1 MSRPLLTPN
10 VCVLGT
16 AALSQVPVG
25 HAMGD
30 DGKGYDLQGFFST
43 VLANAVARHVH
54 GQADAQTQQVVFAA
68 ACIEMMRPLVP
79 DLAQRAHELCFP
91 EGDGAADEREWFVV
105 QEDQTVRAYGLVF
118 GPVPADIGALVTLEK
133 FAFKT
138 REGLDIYVIKGEGIP
153 QDFLL
158 AGTPDPLVYVDNPNA
173 TPPLAGWYIKGECLV
188 ESSRLASAVAF
199 QTSGTDLGGQDFSAW
214 LSPNGQ
220 YLQTTP
226 PLQDLRDAG
235 LRESI
240 TDDGEPQTLG
250 HTLCFAYRG
259 KSYSLNDHADYFG
272 PGDLIRVLPAG
283 TGDAVW
289 AAVEGPLFGTYA
301 CCVQPIQ
308 MQEGARHV

>member
-16 AALSQVPVG
+16 AALSHVPVG

-30 DGKGYDLQGFFST
+30 DGKGYDLQGFFAN

-54 GQADAQTQQVVFAA
+54 GQVDAQTQQVVFAA

-79 DLAQRAHELCFP
+79 DLAQRAHDLCFP

-118 GPVPADIGALVTLEK
+118 GPVPADIGARVTLEK

-138 REGLDIYVIKGEGIP
+138 RKGLDLYVIKGEGIP
-153 QDFLL
+153 EDFLL
-158 AGTPDPLVYVDNPNA
+158 EGVPEVGIDP
-173 TPPLAGWYIKGECLV
+173 
-188 ESSRLASAVAF
+188 
-199 QTSGTDLGGQDFSAW
+199 GGQDFSAW
-214 LSPNGQ
+214 LSPTGQ
-220 YLQTTP
+220 YLQETP

-240 TDDGEPQTLG
+240 TDDGEPITLSY
-250 HTLCFAYRG
+250 TLSFRYRG
-259 KSYSLNDHADYFG
+259 KSYSLNERADYFG
-272 PGDLIRVLPAG
+272 PGDLIHVLPAG

>member
-30 DGKGYDLQGFFST
+30 DGKGYDLQGFFAT

-91 EGDGAADEREWFVV
+91 DGDDTAATVPSASIVV
-105 QEDQTVRAYGLVF
+105 M
-118 GPVPADIGALVTLEK
+118 
-133 FAFKT
+133 
-138 REGLDIYVIKGEGIP
+138 
-153 QDFLL
+153 
-158 AGTPDPLVYVDNPNA
+158 
-173 TPPLAGWYIKGECLV
+173 
-188 ESSRLASAVAF
+188 
-199 QTSGTDLGGQDFSAW
+199 GTDLGDQDFSAW

-272 PGDLIRVLPAG
+272 PGDLIHVLPSG

-308 MQEGARHV
+308 MQEGARYV

>member
-16 AALSQVPVG
+16 AALSHVPVG

-30 DGKGYDLQGFFST
+30 DGKGYDLLRFFST
-43 VLANAVARHVH
+43 VLANAVACHVH
-54 GQADAQTQQVVFAA
+54 GKADAQTQQVVFAA

-91 EGDGAADEREWFVV
+91 DDVAD
-105 QEDQTVRAYGLVF
+105 
-118 GPVPADIGALVTLEK
+118 
-133 FAFKT
+133 
-138 REGLDIYVIKGEGIP
+138 
-153 QDFLL
+153 
-158 AGTPDPLVYVDNPNA
+158 AGTPDPLVYVDNPEA
-173 TPPLAGWYIKGECLV
+173 TPPLAGWYIKSECLK
-188 ESSRLASAVAF
+188 ESWRFEGDVGSVM
-199 QTSGTDLGGQDFSAW
+199 SGSLGGQLFSAW

-308 MQEGARHV
+308 MQEGARHG

>member
-1 MSRPLLTPN
+1 VSRPLLTPN

-16 AALSQVPVG
+16 AALSHVPVG

-30 DGKGYDLQGFFST
+30 DGKGYDLLGFFAT

-54 GQADAQTQQVVFAA
+54 GQVDAQTQQVVFAA

-91 EGDGAADEREWFVV
+91 DGDDTAAI
-105 QEDQTVRAYGLVF
+105 
-118 GPVPADIGALVTLEK
+118 VP
-133 FAFKT
+133 
-138 REGLDIYVIKGEGIP
+138 
-153 QDFLL
+153 
-158 AGTPDPLVYVDNPNA
+158 
-173 TPPLAGWYIKGECLV
+173 
-188 ESSRLASAVAF
+188 SASIVGM
-199 QTSGTDLGGQDFSAW
+199 GTDLGGQDFSAW
-214 LSPNGQ
+214 LSPTGQ

-235 LRESI
+235 LHESI

-272 PGDLIRVLPAG
+272 PGDLIHVLPAG

-301 CCVQPIQ
+301 CCVQPIH

>member
-16 AALSQVPVG
+16 AALSHVPVG

-30 DGKGYDLQGFFST
+30 DGKGYDLQGFFAT

-54 GQADAQTQQVVFAA
+54 GKADAQTQQVVFAA

-91 EGDGAADEREWFVV
+91 DSDDTAANVPSTSIVV
-105 QEDQTVRAYGLVF
+105 
-118 GPVPADIGALVTLEK
+118 
-133 FAFKT
+133 
-138 REGLDIYVIKGEGIP
+138 
-153 QDFLL
+153 
-158 AGTPDPLVYVDNPNA
+158 
-173 TPPLAGWYIKGECLV
+173 
-188 ESSRLASAVAF
+188 
-199 QTSGTDLGGQDFSAW
+199 SGTDLGGQDFSAW
-214 LSPNGQ
+214 LSPTGQ

-240 TDDGEPQTLG
+240 TDDGEPITLSY
-250 HTLCFAYRG
+250 TLSFRYRG

-272 PGDLIRVLPAG
+272 PGDLIHVLPAG